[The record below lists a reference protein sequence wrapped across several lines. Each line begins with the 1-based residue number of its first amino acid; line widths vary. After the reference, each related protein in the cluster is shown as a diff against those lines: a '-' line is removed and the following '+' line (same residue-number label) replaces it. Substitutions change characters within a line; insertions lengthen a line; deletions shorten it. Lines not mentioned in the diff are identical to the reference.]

1 MFRLLHLLHLA
12 LLSTFV
18 PAIDQLAAPR
28 FEDRQRATKAL
39 HRSYPWSVPAC
50 AAVVRTSESPEAV
63 HRAEG
68 VLARLDPLRTA
79 LEWDDRIAALVARPN
94 DSDGL
99 PWLSWEE
106 YAPLMASPEAGAAFA
121 RLIGRLRA
129 RGVVGEA
136 KFYCEGSGECP
147 FYYWPVEGYLAGLQ
161 DVRFAVRGLPWPFD
175 PKPLTPLWV
184 VKRGWAIKQAGGRG
198 DRR

>member
-12 LLSTFV
+12 LLSTFA

-28 FEDRQRATKAL
+28 FEDRLRATKAL
-39 HRSYPWSVPAC
+39 HRSYPWSLPAC
-50 AAVVRTSESPEAV
+50 AAVLRTSESPEAA

-68 VLARLDPLRTA
+68 VLARLNPLWRA
-79 LEWDDRIAALVARPN
+79 IEWDARIGDLVFRSS
-94 DSDGL
+94 DSDGV
-99 PWLSWEE
+99 PWLTWEE

-136 KFYCEGSGECP
+136 TFYCEGSGECP
-147 FYYWPVEGYLAGLQ
+147 FYFWPVEGYLTGLQ
-161 DVRFAVRGLPWPFD
+161 EVRFAVRGLPRPYD
-175 PKPLTPLWV
+175 PKPLAPLWV
-184 VKRGWAIKQAGGRG
+184 VKRGWAMKQAGGRG